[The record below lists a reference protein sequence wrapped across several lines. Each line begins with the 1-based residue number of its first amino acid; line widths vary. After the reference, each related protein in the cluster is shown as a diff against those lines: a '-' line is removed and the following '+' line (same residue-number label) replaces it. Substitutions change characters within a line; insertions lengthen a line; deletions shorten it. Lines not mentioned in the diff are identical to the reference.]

1 MNALRSVAP
10 NGMTTWSFNFV
21 YLDKYIQGDNELSA
35 SEIKMRPDYKY
46 WVTQLERALPQFRA
60 YQEKR
65 TATDAGLAPMSSG
78 GSGTKKRRE
87 AKNRL
92 RRLLAV

>member
-1 MNALRSVAP
+1 MNALRSIAP
-10 NGMTTWSFNFV
+10 NGMTTWSFNYV

-46 WVTQLERALPQFRA
+46 WVTQLERAQPQYRA

-65 TATDAGLAPMSSG
+65 TATDAGLAPMSG
-78 GSGTKKRRE
+78 GSNAKRARDKK
-87 AKNRL
+87 RL
-92 RRLLAV
+92 RRLLVV

>member
-1 MNALRSVAP
+1 
-10 NGMTTWSFNFV
+10 MTAWSFNYV
-21 YLDKYIQGDNELSA
+21 YLDKYVPGEGELSA

-46 WVTQLERALPQFRA
+46 WVTQLERAQPQYRA

-65 TATDAGLAPMSSG
+65 TATDAGLAPMSG
-78 GSGTKKRRE
+78 GSNAKRARDKKL
-87 AKNRL
+87 RL